1 MGHFKPVI
9 KTQVASAVTNTS
21 SSSSNDNK
29 NNSPPTPP
37 NDTAPTTVSV
47 STQKSRKNQKV
58 SDGQIK
64 KAATP
69 RKKRTN
75 KKTVATKATVVE
87 EASTEK
93 ISNSHETKPNVAM
106 STPEG
111 STAASTPDG
120 ALPASASKATRK
132 RKSKSNKN
140 NDNLQIEAN
149 NHESESKPKRARKA
163 KDPNAPKRPLN
174 AYLRFSLVKR
184 AELKQQ
190 NPGMGPKEITI
201 MLGEAWRKLSEDE
214 KKTYHDLVTQAFV
227 QWQEDM
233 KAYQASIG
241 IERVQYNREQN
252 TVRANESADIN
263 PSTEEISAQDNIQL
277 ISQANT
283 TDSTYDLY
291 DQRDSMEDFLDMAD
305 NSQAYGYRST
315 NTDMNGTHLY
325 MDSLPSTMIPIQVG
339 IVNQDAH
346 NSYYIQDLIPTHQER
361 EQNQV
366 AKQDLLLCQP
376 FDPSAVNQELES
388 NVQENPIIQKQERPD
403 ANNMLLCQP
412 FEPSDNKVM
421 TDNDNDDSWLQDG
434 TQYQNQIV
442 QHTQQE
448 FSESMMYSQVPQ
460 YEQQFQE
467 HAPQQSEEIPLQE
480 LQHIEMYQQ
489 SLHHLIL

>member
-21 SSSSNDNK
+21 SSSSNNNK

-283 TDSTYDLY
+283 TDSTYGLY

-346 NSYYIQDLIPTHQER
+346 NTYYIQDLIPTHQER